1 MHYAEERVMGA
12 ILFYITVAVVLIVVL
27 ALVYYLVGII
37 IALRGASRNLYQLA
51 GGLDAIVKDTQP
63 LPEKMGTIN
72 GALGQLLSG
81 LVSVDGHLA
90 AVARLL
96 GR

>member
-1 MHYAEERVMGA
+1 MGA
-12 ILFYITVAVVLIVVL
+12 ILFYITLAVVLIVVL
-27 ALVYYLVGII
+27 ALVYYLVSII
-37 IALRGASRNLYQLA
+37 IALRSASRNLYQLA
-51 GGLDAIVKDTQP
+51 GGLDAIVQDTQP

-72 GALGQLLSG
+72 GALAQLLSG

>member
-1 MHYAEERVMGA
+1 MGSL
-12 ILFYITVAVVLIVVL
+12 LFYITLAVVLIVVL

-37 IALRGASRNLYQLA
+37 IALRGASQNLDQLA
-51 GGLDAIVKDTQP
+51 AGLDAIVKDTQP
-63 LPEKMGTIN
+63 LAEKMGTIN
-72 GALGQLLSG
+72 GALSQLLAD
-81 LVSVDGHLA
+81 LLAVDQHLA

>member
-1 MHYAEERVMGA
+1 MGA
-12 ILFYITVAVVLIVVL
+12 ILFYITLAVVLIVVL
-27 ALVYYLVGII
+27 ALVYYLVSII
-37 IALRGASRNLYQLA
+37 VALRGASRNLYQLA

-63 LPEKMGTIN
+63 LPDKLGTIN
-72 GALGQLLSG
+72 GALSQLLAG
-81 LVSVDGHLA
+81 LLSVDGHLA

>member
-1 MHYAEERVMGA
+1 MGT
-12 ILFYITVAVVLIVVL
+12 ILMYITLAVVLIVVL
-27 ALVYYLVGII
+27 ALVYYLVSII
-37 IALRGASRNLYQLA
+37 VALRGASRNLYQLA

-63 LPEKMGTIN
+63 LPEKLGTIN
-72 GALGQLLSG
+72 GALSQLLSG
-81 LVSVDGHLA
+81 LLAVDGHLA